1 MGASSRGASHMFKL
15 ANLKSSHRGRNA
27 SKPTKIPFAGWWD
40 ITSRLH
46 KKLQQDNTSILSAG
60 VAFYA
65 VLAVFPALAAIVT
78 LYALVANPDNI
89 QNHLKAVSGF
99 IPEEVILIFSDQVGS
114 IAAANETLGLSFIA
128 GLLVATW
135 SAHRGVDALVRAITV
150 AYLEKETRGIIR
162 RNVITYLLTIGAVL
176 CTVFILTLMIGIPAL
191 FVTLKLPH
199 WITVMTGIGVWILF
213 LSVAIL
219 AISIQYRFGPPRRPA
234 NWRWLSP
241 GAMAATLLW
250 LCGSA
255 GFSYYVSQFGT
266 YNETYG
272 ALSAI
277 VVLLIWFYL
286 TSYAIVLGASLNAE
300 IEHQTRH
307 DTTVGDQRPMG
318 QRDAYVAD
326 HLGQSA
332 TDG

>member
-1 MGASSRGASHMFKL
+1 MTQAGNSGCVSITSTQLTLTIRHLSTNTTNTRATRQPKRYLWLFSLFL
-15 ANLKSSHRGRNA
+15 ANRESRRRIRTLQLHCKI
-27 SKPTKIPFAGWWD
+27 TKFD
-40 ITSRLH
+40 E
-46 KKLQQDNTSILSAG
+46 
-60 VAFYA
+60 
-65 VLAVFPALAAIVT
+65 PA
-78 LYALVANPDNI
+78 YALVANPDNI

-114 IAAANETLGLSFIA
+114 IAAANETLGLNFIV

-219 AISIQYRFGPPRRPA
+219 AISILYRFGPPRRPA

-332 TDG
+332 TDS